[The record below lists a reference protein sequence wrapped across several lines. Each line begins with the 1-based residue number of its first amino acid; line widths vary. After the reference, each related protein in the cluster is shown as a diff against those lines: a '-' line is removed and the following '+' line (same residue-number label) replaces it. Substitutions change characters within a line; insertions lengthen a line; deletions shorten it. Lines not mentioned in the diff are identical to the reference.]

1 MNGTTNID
9 KNQAFRFLRQIDAK
23 ARAFTFQTFK
33 EKGNKSPDV
42 FARIIH
48 ASSLAALRQEH
59 ELGAGVYLTVNQ
71 TDGEGRAIDHIV
83 RVRAVWEEDDEG
95 YDGAFPLAPSMIIE
109 SSPGHF
115 HRYWL
120 VADTWPVDAQGRA
133 DFAAVMERM
142 VESYG
147 SDKSAK
153 DISRV
158 LRVPGFLHRKADP
171 FMVRIVEATG
181 RRYSRA
187 DIIAAFPRV
196 EREQKPHKEW
206 KPQGAED
213 QRIRDALNSVNADDR
228 DLWLQCGMALKD
240 HYGDSGRPLWDQ
252 WSRQSEKFD
261 ERDQIKTWRS
271 FRRNGIGIGS
281 LFHHAKQGGWKDE
294 KKRRHDPGNTGN
306 RNTAPA
312 APGERSIVAIR
323 ADTLTPV
330 SIDWAWKNRFAFG
343 KLTVIAGD
351 PGLGKS
357 TILADIAALHTKGGN
372 FPCNEGRAI
381 ICEVAILTAEDGL
394 RDTLVP
400 RLMAAEADMS
410 KIHFITGTKIG
421 GAVGD
426 EAMFDI
432 TTDIAA
438 LRKYF
443 TDYPAI
449 RVLIIDPLTA
459 YLGAGTRAKEN
470 TEVRRVLMPLVKLIE
485 DFNISLV
492 VNNHLNKAGGKAL
505 YRILNSIAFVAVGR
519 IIHVVV
525 EDADNHDLK
534 KFICSKINIGSK
546 PLGLT
551 YVIQKVW
558 IKGEQGEEIE
568 TSRISWGTTHIDETA
583 DEALAEAGSG
593 VKTSTDEA
601 IEFLLLVLADG
612 RVSVPDIEAEARA
625 AGFLGEGNQI
635 RQSKPFR
642 SAKDA
647 LKIVSS
653 RDGFGPGAVYYWSL
667 LPTASPTM
675 RAPMR
680 ASSKDRAHM
689 DKQGAHDEKKEGE
702 GADGGGGTGLHVR
715 PQTCAP
721 SFL

>member
-1 MNGTTNID
+1 M
-9 KNQAFRFLRQIDAK
+9 
-23 ARAFTFQTFK
+23 
-33 EKGNKSPDV
+33 
-42 FARIIH
+42 
-48 ASSLAALRQEH
+48 
-59 ELGAGVYLTVNQ
+59 
-71 TDGEGRAIDHIV
+71 
-83 RVRAVWEEDDEG
+83 
-95 YDGAFPLAPSMIIE
+95 
-109 SSPGHF
+109 
-115 HRYWL
+115 
-120 VADTWPVDAQGRA
+120 
-133 DFAAVMERM
+133 
-142 VESYG
+142 
-147 SDKSAK
+147 
-153 DISRV
+153 
-158 LRVPGFLHRKADP
+158 
-171 FMVRIVEATG
+171 
-181 RRYSRA
+181 
-187 DIIAAFPRV
+187 
-196 EREQKPHKEW
+196 
-206 KPQGAED
+206 
-213 QRIRDALNSVNADDR
+213 
-228 DLWLQCGMALKD
+228 
-240 HYGDSGRPLWDQ
+240 
-252 WSRQSEKFD
+252 
-261 ERDQIKTWRS
+261 
-271 FRRNGIGIGS
+271 
-281 LFHHAKQGGWKDE
+281 
-294 KKRRHDPGNTGN
+294 
-306 RNTAPA
+306 
-312 APGERSIVAIR
+312 
-323 ADTLTPV
+323 TPV

-357 TILADIAALHTKGGN
+357 TILADIAALHTKGGD

-410 KIHFITGTKIG
+410 KIHFITGTKVG

-492 VNNHLNKAGGKAL
+492 VNIHLNKAGGKAL

-551 YVIQKVW
+551 YIIQKVW

-667 LPTASPTM
+667 PPIVSPTM

-715 PQTCAP
+715 PQTPCAP
-721 SFL
+721 SFCEGAHEGAHGNHEGNGYAISNSPEDRRPAEDPTDLEIPPFLRREPPESSTREIPAISSGPDDDLADFAPDLNE